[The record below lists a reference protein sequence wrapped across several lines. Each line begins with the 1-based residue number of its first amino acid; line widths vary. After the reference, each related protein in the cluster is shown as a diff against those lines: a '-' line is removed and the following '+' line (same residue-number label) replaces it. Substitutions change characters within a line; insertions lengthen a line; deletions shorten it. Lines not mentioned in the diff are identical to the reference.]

1 MKEFS
6 ESFDP
11 SVAGKPPEVTYHP
24 PTGIPTEN
32 VELPNQEKVFTLQDI
47 FAHINAVENELRAE
61 LNEIKKVL
69 NKLIT
74 DKLNIKDEE
83 K

>member
-1 MKEFS
+1 MYITGNPEDPTAKE
-6 ESFDP
+6 
-11 SVAGKPPEVTYHP
+11 EV
-24 PTGIPTEN
+24 
-32 VELPNQEKVFTLQDI
+32 EKVSYPEQEEKVYTPQDL
-47 FAHINAVENELRAE
+47 FAHINAVEDELKTE